1 MKGILI
7 FIISFIQFLSISQ
20 ELDANSELE
29 LLQKKMVSKYLSG
42 KVETIMYS
50 DGQEQNSLTQL
61 SSFYYGPTNSYSNN
75 NGQIIIHEQNSVLII
90 DELNRVVHYEHEAFE
105 DYKSQKKAL
114 LEFYKDAKSTGD
126 VQFTVSSKGTTR
138 KLTASGMSSSD
149 FETIIIEYSTDYVLQ
164 KVTYTYEKGR
174 YDIDKIVITYNN
186 INFSKQ
192 SDSEYKIENYI
203 TVNSKGEYSL
213 NSKYSEYQKQ

>member
-1 MKGILI
+1 M
-7 FIISFIQFLSISQ
+7 SHTQ
-20 ELDANSELE
+20 ELDASSELE
-29 LLQKKMVSKYLSG
+29 LLQKKMVSKHLSG

-50 DGQEQNSLTQL
+50 DGQEQNSLTQK

-90 DELNRVVHYEHEAFE
+90 DELNRIVHYEHEAFE

-126 VQFTVSSKGTTR
+126 VEFTVSSNGTTR
-138 KLTASGMSSSD
+138 KLVASGMSSND

-174 YDIDKIVITYNN
+174 YDVDKIVISYNN
-186 INFSKQ
+186 ISFSKK
-192 SDSEYKIENYI
+192 SDSEYKIGTYI
-203 TVNSKGEYSL
+203 TVGSKGEYKL
-213 NSKYSEYQKQ
+213 NSKYSNYLKQ